1 MRDPKLYLCEIL
13 QQIEDIY
20 EYVQNMTVDDFEAD
34 SKTSKAVVRS
44 FEIIGEAVKHLPN
57 EYKALS

>member
-34 SKTSKAVVRS
+34 SKTSKAVK
-44 FEIIGEAVKHLPN
+44 EILDKL
-57 EYKALS
+57 